1 MNADHNGIENIGD
14 DDDTCLIA
22 TTLYNAQGFEN
33 ALARVSDYIREAED
47 TMQRREWQ
55 RIALEL
61 TNLCAADPQCEA
73 KKRKSL
79 N

>member
-1 MNADHNGIENIGD
+1 MIADHTGMENIGD
-14 DDDTCLIA
+14 DDDTHLIA
-22 TTLYNAQGFEN
+22 TALYNAQGFEN
-33 ALARVSDYIREAED
+33 ALSRVSDYIREAEN

-61 TNLCAADPQCEA
+61 TNLCAGDPECQA
-73 KKRKSL
+73 KRRKIL

>member
-1 MNADHNGIENIGD
+1 MNADHSGMETIND
-14 DDDTCLIA
+14 DDDTRLIA
-22 TTLYNAQGFEN
+22 TALYNAQGFEN
-33 ALARVSDYIREAED
+33 ALSRVSDYIREAED

-61 TNLCAADPQCEA
+61 TNLCAADPECEV
-73 KKRKSL
+73 KRRKSL

>member
-1 MNADHNGIENIGD
+1 MNADPTGMENIGD
-14 DDDTCLIA
+14 DDDTRLIA
-22 TTLYNAQGFEN
+22 TALYNAQGFEN
-33 ALARVSDYIREAED
+33 ALSRVSDYIREAKD

-61 TNLCAADPQCEA
+61 TNICAADPQCEA
-73 KKRKSL
+73 KRRKIL